1 MVTLIKTTRKCD
13 TQHNNTL
20 CRVLLACVVKSRF
33 VPVSSSLFPSSHN
46 ATDPQP
52 NSLASFMH
60 DRVTKAVEIHS
71 GNLYKIWHG
80 NVLRMTMLHHFF
92 SVSKR
97 WNISFVLHQ
106 LCNLLMQDSRN
117 LTAILSHSFHTYDN
131 GTARFMNS
139 QLYRW
144 YHKKGRHISMPNFI
158 KFIEVSTYTLSFSSQ
173 LLNAFTIF

>member
-1 MVTLIKTTRKCD
+1 MLNV
-13 TQHNNTL
+13 
-20 CRVLLACVVKSRF
+20 ACVVKSRF
-33 VPVSSSLFPSSHN
+33 GPVSSSLFPSSHN

-52 NSLASFMH
+52 NSQASFMH
-60 DRVTKAVEIHS
+60 DWVTKAVEIHS
-71 GNLYKIWHG
+71 GNVYKIWHG

-92 SVSKR
+92 SISKR

-144 YHKKGRHISMPNFI
+144 YHKKR
-158 KFIEVSTYTLSFSSQ
+158 ETYFYAQ
-173 LLNAFTIF
+173 LHKIHWGKYLYFVILFTITKCFYYFLIIKSFTLQQFDKKNS